1 MDVINAKS
9 NTYPFV
15 EVVIYS
21 EILRT
26 NCRMNQSSSHL
37 ATKTRQPHTGGTA
50 VRRGNKAYDDQTTI
64 RPSGSPQLRSEA
76 NRRRT
81 SQYVQDVSQIS
92 EPIIVRQTEHV
103 TYAVRGKQDNNDK

>member
-37 ATKTRQPHTGGTA
+37 ATNSNVQSAAPPLA
-50 VRRGNKAYDDQTTI
+50 DISII
-64 RPSGSPQLRSEA
+64 RVHIVLVPA
-76 NRRRT
+76 
-81 SQYVQDVSQIS
+81 QIVV
-92 EPIIVRQTEHV
+92 PEH
-103 TYAVRGKQDNNDK
+103 

>member
-9 NTYPFV
+9 NTYRFV

-37 ATKTRQPHTGGTA
+37 ATTA
-50 VRRGNKAYDDQTTI
+50 VLLSRDRLSKNNEKQRKSTSLNGDDESLLHI
-64 RPSGSPQLRSEA
+64 HGL
-76 NRRRT
+76 
-81 SQYVQDVSQIS
+81 
-92 EPIIVRQTEHV
+92 
-103 TYAVRGKQDNNDK
+103 NNVV

>member
-37 ATKTRQPHTGGTA
+37 ATLCTVA
-50 VRRGNKAYDDQTTI
+50 VLDTFPNVRFWSSSSVVPVLA
-64 RPSGSPQLRSEA
+64 SGLLFPMWDHNIYFDCGRVVYSLE
-76 NRRRT
+76 
-81 SQYVQDVSQIS
+81 
-92 EPIIVRQTEHV
+92 
-103 TYAVRGKQDNNDK
+103 

>member
-37 ATKTRQPHTGGTA
+37 AM
-50 VRRGNKAYDDQTTI
+50 V
-64 RPSGSPQLRSEA
+64 GSDEHFIDYLLFLSQNVYYSYVFCSD
-76 NRRRT
+76 NRN
-81 SQYVQDVSQIS
+81 
-92 EPIIVRQTEHV
+92 EHCFV
-103 TYAVRGKQDNNDK
+103 

>member
-37 ATKTRQPHTGGTA
+37 ATSHL
-50 VRRGNKAYDDQTTI
+50 D
-64 RPSGSPQLRSEA
+64 
-76 NRRRT
+76 T
-81 SQYVQDVSQIS
+81 SDGMYDVS
-92 EPIIVRQTEHV
+92 TEEITASKDVTCVVTTRASKVKKRMKPLHV
-103 TYAVRGKQDNNDK
+103 EIDSK

>member
-9 NTYPFV
+9 NTYLFV

-37 ATKTRQPHTGGTA
+37 AIHMELVVMATE
-50 VRRGNKAYDDQTTI
+50 
-64 RPSGSPQLRSEA
+64 RS
-76 NRRRT
+76 
-81 SQYVQDVSQIS
+81 
-92 EPIIVRQTEHV
+92 
-103 TYAVRGKQDNNDK
+103 RGKQVSGWGFGPALIG

>member
-26 NCRMNQSSSHL
+26 NCRMNQSSSSGCCMVVVVVWL
-37 ATKTRQPHTGGTA
+37 WYDLML
-50 VRRGNKAYDDQTTI
+50 RRLWYY
-64 RPSGSPQLRSEA
+64 LCM
-76 NRRRT
+76 
-81 SQYVQDVSQIS
+81 
-92 EPIIVRQTEHV
+92 
-103 TYAVRGKQDNNDK
+103 

>member
-37 ATKTRQPHTGGTA
+37 ATIKQRVDNSLNKVVNTVANTRAQYSIYLPVHYRRIKSLLFLDGTPFWDFFA
-50 VRRGNKAYDDQTTI
+50 A
-64 RPSGSPQLRSEA
+64 
-76 NRRRT
+76 
-81 SQYVQDVSQIS
+81 
-92 EPIIVRQTEHV
+92 
-103 TYAVRGKQDNNDK
+103 

>member
-37 ATKTRQPHTGGTA
+37 ATPKSLGGYLIAPVRMLRNA
-50 VRRGNKAYDDQTTI
+50 VAYVVFKATYCSYYVHRRSING
-64 RPSGSPQLRSEA
+64 
-76 NRRRT
+76 
-81 SQYVQDVSQIS
+81 
-92 EPIIVRQTEHV
+92 
-103 TYAVRGKQDNNDK
+103 

>member
-37 ATKTRQPHTGGTA
+37 ATILLFGRECPKEEIVFLCQVIILYTVIVVSIYNLTVAHDDSTLWTA
-50 VRRGNKAYDDQTTI
+50 MLSSSLGYLLPN
-64 RPSGSPQLRSEA
+64 PSLKR
-76 NRRRT
+76 
-81 SQYVQDVSQIS
+81 
-92 EPIIVRQTEHV
+92 
-103 TYAVRGKQDNNDK
+103 

>member
-37 ATKTRQPHTGGTA
+37 AMGIVVA
-50 VRRGNKAYDDQTTI
+50 LESSNFSADDCRRLSFNYLLSGANSQQCTT
-64 RPSGSPQLRSEA
+64 SE
-76 NRRRT
+76 
-81 SQYVQDVSQIS
+81 
-92 EPIIVRQTEHV
+92 
-103 TYAVRGKQDNNDK
+103 

>member
-37 ATKTRQPHTGGTA
+37 AVMSSKVDA
-50 VRRGNKAYDDQTTI
+50 
-64 RPSGSPQLRSEA
+64 
-76 NRRRT
+76 
-81 SQYVQDVSQIS
+81 
-92 EPIIVRQTEHV
+92 
-103 TYAVRGKQDNNDK
+103 

>member
-37 ATKTRQPHTGGTA
+37 AWQQQLYIDADVELLWRVCRSVWKDGIAQI
-50 VRRGNKAYDDQTTI
+50 DW
-64 RPSGSPQLRSEA
+64 SP
-76 NRRRT
+76 
-81 SQYVQDVSQIS
+81 
-92 EPIIVRQTEHV
+92 
-103 TYAVRGKQDNNDK
+103 